1 MATSSTK
8 NRGYA
13 ELPGSSGSL
22 ANRPTTFAGGVR
34 RRDESP
40 DAFRDA
46 QVDAEESDRP
56 MTSNKRIQGYSQKQ
70 GPPPRGFGGLNEHYI
85 RQNLKGAS
93 PQVIDE
99 LAQEA
104 RKAGIL
110 IDAQGGRHPD
120 TWANRG
126 MTTSRAAAA
135 NPYQKTATPTSGL
148 TDAQRRWFNVASRQG
163 SQASEVPSGAA
174 AGSLGSAMGGSG
186 LSLPSRASA
195 ANPYTR
201 AGNIA
206 NAKAAGEFDEVRA
219 AYNRDNAAQGYS
231 MDEAGNISE
240 DMAQKQAFARSQ
252 LALIAEDIAARRDFA
267 RGEAPVRFS
276 GPDMNDPNADEMSP
290 GLRRAE
296 KLNPY
301 GTATA
306 TYGAPP
312 SVATTRDAMGRTVP
326 LAEFL
331 RTQRAVQATK
341 YGPDAQKAG
350 ENYFNP
356 EAIRKEMAGEDQP
369 LGRANAEQFRKIARG
384 GSINTSR
391 RT

>member
-1 MATSSTK
+1 
-8 NRGYA
+8 
-13 ELPGSSGSL
+13 
-22 ANRPTTFAGGVR
+22 
-34 RRDESP
+34 
-40 DAFRDA
+40 
-46 QVDAEESDRP
+46 

-104 RKAGIL
+104 RKAGVL
-110 IDAQGGRHPD
+110 INQQGQRTAD

-126 MTTSRAAAA
+126 MTSRAAAV
-135 NPYQKTATPTSGL
+135 NPYQKTATPTSGP

-186 LSLPSRASA
+186 LSLPSRAAA

-240 DMAQKQAFARSQ
+240 DM
-252 LALIAEDIAARRDFA
+252 
-267 RGEAPVRFS
+267 
-276 GPDMNDPNADEMSP
+276 
-290 GLRRAE
+290 
-296 KLNPY
+296 
-301 GTATA
+301 
-306 TYGAPP
+306 
-312 SVATTRDAMGRTVP
+312 
-326 LAEFL
+326 
-331 RTQRAVQATK
+331 
-341 YGPDAQKAG
+341 
-350 ENYFNP
+350 
-356 EAIRKEMAGEDQP
+356 
-369 LGRANAEQFRKIARG
+369 
-384 GSINTSR
+384 
-391 RT
+391 

>member
-1 MATSSTK
+1 MAITSVSAGLNP
-8 NRGYA
+8 NRLTRGNG
-13 ELPGSSGSL
+13 EHPGVALMRASGG
-22 ANRPTTFAGGVR
+22 NYGGFSFPR
-34 RRDESP
+34 T
-40 DAFRDA
+40 
-46 QVDAEESDRP
+46 
-56 MTSNKRIQGYSQKQ
+56 TSNKRIQGYSQKQ
-70 GPPPRGFGGLNEHYI
+70 GPPPRGFGGLNEYYMK
-85 RQNLKGAS
+85 QQFKDAS
-93 PQVIDE
+93 PQAIDAA
-99 LAQEA
+99 AQEA
-104 RKAGIL
+104 RKAGVL
-110 IDAQGGRHPD
+110 VNQQGQRTAD
-120 TWANRG
+120 TWSNRG
-126 MTTSRAAAA
+126 MTSSRAAAA
-135 NPYQKTATPTSGL
+135 NPYQKTVTPTSGP
-148 TDAQRRWFNVASRQG
+148 TDAQRRWFNVASSQG
-163 SQASEVPSGAA
+163 SPASEVPSGAA

-206 NAKAAGEFDEVRA
+206 NAKAAGEFGDVRA
-219 AYNRDNAAQGYS
+219 AYNRDNAAQGYN

-252 LALIAEDIAARRDFA
+252 LAPIAEDIAARRDFA

-276 GPDMNDPNADEMSP
+276 GPDMSDPNADEMSP

-296 KLNPY
+296 KINPY

-306 TYGAPP
+306 TYGAPS

-331 RTQRAVQATK
+331 RTQRAIQDTK
-341 YGPDAQKAG
+341 
-350 ENYFNP
+350 FN
-356 EAIRKEMAGEDQP
+356 AGEDQP
-369 LGRANAEQFRKIARG
+369 LGQANAEQFRKIARG

>member
-1 MATSSTK
+1 MPLRFFSENNPYNSLVDLGG
-8 NRGYA
+8 RGGVVVGGGGFRGTGPMTDA
-13 ELPGSSGSL
+13 RGREIS
-22 ANRPTTFAGGVR
+22 PTTGR
-34 RRDESP
+34 RII
-40 DAFRDA
+40 
-46 QVDAEESDRP
+46 
-56 MTSNKRIQGYSQKQ
+56 KGYSQKQ
-70 GPPPRGFGGLNEHYI
+70 GPPPRGFGGLNEYYMK
-85 RQNLKGAS
+85 QQFKDAS
-93 PQVIDE
+93 PQAIDAA
-99 LAQEA
+99 AQEA
-104 RKAGIL
+104 RKAGVL
-110 IDAQGGRHPD
+110 VNQQGQRTAD
-120 TWANRG
+120 TWSNRG

-135 NPYQKTATPTSGL
+135 NPYQKNATPTSGP
-148 TDAQRRWFNVASRQG
+148 TDAQRRWFNVAS
-163 SQASEVPSGAA
+163 SPASEVPSGAA

-240 DMAQKQAFARSQ
+240 DMAQKQAFARGQ
-252 LALIAEDIAARRDFA
+252 LAPIAEDIAARRDFS

-276 GPDMNDPNADEMSP
+276 GPDMNGPNADEMSP

-296 KLNPY
+296 KINPY

-306 TYGAPP
+306 TYGAPS

-331 RTQRAVQATK
+331 RTQRAIQDTK
-341 YGPDAQKAG
+341 
-350 ENYFNP
+350 FN
-356 EAIRKEMAGEDQP
+356 AGEDQP
-369 LGRANAEQFRKIARG
+369 LGQANAEQFRKIARG
-384 GSINTSR
+384 GSINTRR